1 MENIETLEQVVQRAK
16 EAFQKEFGEAPT
28 LASQAPGRVNIIGEH
43 TDYNEGFVFP
53 MAIPL
58 CTVLVGKP
66 TTTGKIRLLTLSDV
80 DGGSKILEFDAPT
93 EKARLTP
100 GNPKWANYVKGVI
113 EHFPASLSGFDAAIV
128 TTVPL
133 GGGLSSSASL
143 EVATCT
149 FLEALTGKQLE
160 KVDKALLCQKAEHTF
175 ANMPCGIMDQ
185 FVSCMGVE
193 NGALLIDCRA
203 LETKTVLLDKI
214 KATDGQDDIVFLVV
228 NSNVKHQ
235 LTGSEYP
242 QRRSDCYEAAAK
254 LGVKSLRD
262 ATITALRD
270 NRDKLGERV
279 YQRALHVVSENERCL
294 KATECIANGD
304 IEGLGRVMYQS
315 HVSLRDLYQVSCA
328 ELDQLVDITMQV
340 PGVYGSRMTG
350 GGFGGCVVSAV
361 KSSQAAA
368 AIAEV
373 HKKYTQKATAFLFTA
388 KQGASVIQL

>member
-1 MENIETLEQVVQRAK
+1 MEKIEGLEQVLQRAK
-16 EAFQKEFGEAPT
+16 EAFKAEFGEEPT
-28 LASQAPGRVNIIGEH
+28 IAAQAPGRVNIIGEH

-58 CTVLVGKP
+58 GTVIVGKP
-66 TTTGKIRLLTLSDV
+66 TTTGKIRLLTSSDV
-80 DGGSKILEFDAPT
+80 DISKSLEFDAPT
-93 EKARLTP
+93 ETARLSP
-100 GNPKWANYVKGVI
+100 GTPKWANYMKGVI
-113 EHFPASLSGFDAAIV
+113 EHFPATVGGFDASIV

-149 FLEALTGKQLE
+149 FLESLTGKVLS

-193 NGALLIDCRA
+193 NGALLIDCRS
-203 LETKTVLLDKI
+203 LQPKIVMLDKVR
-214 KATDGQDDIVFLVV
+214 AADNEEIVFIVV

-242 QRRSDCYEAAAK
+242 QRRGDCYEAAEK
-254 LGVKSLRD
+254 LGLKSLRE
-262 ATITALRD
+262 ATIANLRD
-270 NRDKLGERV
+270 NREKLGERV
-279 YQRALHVVSENERCL
+279 YQRALHVVSENERCI
-294 KATECIANGD
+294 KAEECIANGD

-315 HVSLRDLYQVSCA
+315 HVSLRDLYQVSCP

-350 GGFGGCVVSAV
+350 GGFGGCIVAAV
-361 KSSQAAA
+361 KSSQAQA
-368 AIAEV
+368 AIEEV
-373 HKKYTQKATAFLFTA
+373 HKKYTQKATAYIFTA
-388 KQGASVIQL
+388 KQGAGILKI